1 MYIYIYMLPYIY
13 IYICIGIYACVRPC
27 MHACVLVCTHVWAGD
42 RECSRTGM
50 YCTRGTRMGYS

>member
-1 MYIYIYMLPYIY
+1 MFPYIY

-27 MHACVLVCTHVWAGD
+27 MHACVLVCTHVCAGD